1 MSEITTLIRF
11 ENAWMTG
18 YKLEPGI
25 TLLARVG
32 FVTIEKVV
40 KNEKGDGYFVSG
52 RIDIKATLKERDNDA

>member
-1 MSEITTLIRF
+1 MSEVTTLIRF

-40 KNEKGDGYFVSG
+40 KNEQGDGYFVSG
-52 RIDIKATLKERDNDA
+52 RIDIKTILKERESDK